1 MLLLSRERSSAPELA
16 RRFEVSRRTI
26 SRDLEDLCRA
36 GIPVVTAQGT
46 GGGVWIDPAYK
57 LSHTFFTAEEVQA
70 ILAGLG
76 GLDSVSK
83 TPYLEKTAERFSGR
97 GSPVIADGLIEIDL
111 ASHYRE
117 PLSEKIALLKSAAA
131 EHRPVSFTYYY
142 AQGEGRRAI
151 EPYRLIF
158 RWSSWYV
165 FGWCPLRRDWRLFK
179 LNRLWDLAVSDGTF
193 VPREIPEG
201 ADTPERYFSSPERYH
216 LHALFDAREKY
227 RLIEEYGPGSFRERG
242 GDTYPGW
249 TGTLE
254 LERDFVSYDN
264 MRAWILGFGDR
275 ARVLSP
281 PELVADIA
289 RQAQNILSRETH

>member
-1 MLLLSRERSSAPELA
+1 MLLLAREKSSAPELA

-26 SRDLEDLCRA
+26 SRDLEALCRA

-57 LSHTFFTAEEVQA
+57 LSRTFFTAGEVQA

-83 TPYLEKTAERFSGR
+83 TPCRENTAERLSER
-97 GSPVIADGLIEIDL
+97 GSPVAADGLIEIDL

-117 PLSEKIALLKSAAA
+117 SLSEKIALLRGAAQ

-142 AQGEGRRAI
+142 AQGESRRAL
-151 EPYRLIF
+151 EPYRIIF

-165 FGWCPLRRDWRLFK
+165 FGWCLLREDWRLFK
-179 LNRLWDLAVSDGTF
+179 LNRMWDLTVSDGCF

-201 ADTPERYFSSPERYH
+201 ADAPERYFGSHERYH

-227 RLIEEYGPGSFRERG
+227 RLIEEYGPGSFRELDG
-242 GDTYPGW
+242 ETYPHW
-249 TGTLE
+249 TGVLE
-254 LERDFVSYDN
+254 LERDFVSYGS
-264 MRAWILGFGDR
+264 MRAWILSFGDH

-281 PELVADIA
+281 YELAEDIRAQA
-289 RQAQNILSRETH
+289 RNILGPEI